1 MQLPIAKNEG
11 SIPTV
16 SQNRFDGICK
26 KKKRVLVELYH

>member
-16 SQNRFDGICK
+16 SQNRFDGICTK
-26 KKKRVLVELYH
+26 KNVF